1 MTENNNLL
9 ISNPSNNLFKI
20 IKGTYPQNNN
30 EVMLLLDNN
39 NSIDEELQNSL
50 NIHGTNYND
59 YLNKKILINSL
70 EVKITAIVKSNN
82 EYLSSQNG
90 IVYNP
95 ELINT
100 KIESI
105 SIYPKTREGKEKI
118 KKVLN
123 KYQIVD

>member
-1 MTENNNLL
+1 
-9 ISNPSNNLFKI
+9 
-20 IKGTYPQNNN
+20 
-30 EVMLLLDNN
+30 MLLLDNN

-105 SIYPKTREGKEKI
+105 SI
-118 KKVLN
+118 
-123 KYQIVD
+123 